1 MDSTFSKNLELLLLF
16 VLDHLITLMFFF
28 LFFFSS
34 GVYYLSYGFYKLNRK
49 IQVDLIYY
57 YFNIKKIF

>member
-1 MDSTFSKNLELLLLF
+1 MDSTFSKNRELLLLF
-16 VLDHLITLMFFF
+16 VLDHLITLMF
-28 LFFFSS
+28 FFFSS